1 MPQIDRLF
9 DLLLGRGGS
18 DLHLSPG
25 YPPMLR
31 VKGELVAGADRP
43 LTAAEIIALTDE
55 ILTPAQRAHFAEA
68 HDLDF
73 AYAYGAKARFRG
85 NYLEKTTG
93 RGAVFRTIPTKILTL
108 DELGVPAGVRKLA
121 DLTAGLVL
129 VTGPTGSGKSTT
141 LAAMIDHMNKHRR
154 GHILTI
160 EDPVEFV
167 HQPQQCLVT
176 HKEVGVDVPS
186 FLEAIRSAG
195 RENADVILVGELRGA
210 ETMKLALQL
219 ASFGILILA
228 TVHTNSAAATIDR
241 FVNAFPADQQ
251 PQIRGLLADSLAG
264 VVAQQLLRR
273 ADGSGPGRGPRDP
286 DRQPGADVAH
296 PRGQDQPDR
305 QLHPERAERGHA
317 APARCRRRG
326 RARSPPRP
334 PTPASCSPAA
344 WACCSRTSH
353 AGSPALTDWLAA
365 IRGDLGLS
373 ALTQGRCLV
382 YATPAIRQGHRAAL
396 RSEHELRAA
405 APRHQEVVAR
415 AQPPRRSAR

>member
-1 MPQIDRLF
+1 V
-9 DLLLGRGGS
+9 LLQRGAS

-31 VKGELVAGADRP
+31 VRGELEPAVERVLD
-43 LTAAEIIALTDE
+43 AATIAALTDE
-55 ILTPAQRAHFAEA
+55 LLTPEQRAHFAA
-68 HDLDF
+68 HHDLDF
-73 AYAYGAKARFRG
+73 AYAHGDKARFRA
-85 NYLEKTTG
+85 NYLRKTTG
-93 RGAVFRTIPTKILTL
+93 TGAVFRTIPTKILGL
-108 DELGVPAGVRKLA
+108 DQLDVPQGIRRLSE
-121 DLTAGLVL
+121 LTAGLLL

-141 LAAMIDHMNKHRR
+141 LAAMIDHINRTRR

-176 HKEVGVDVPS
+176 HKEVGVHVPS

-251 PQIRGLLADSLAG
+251 PQIRGLLAESLVG

-273 ADGSGPGRGPRDP
+273 ADGGGRIAAHEILIGNQALASLIRDGKTAQMASFMQAGAADGMQTMDVTLSRLVQNGVVRAADALEKASDKEAFSKLP
-286 DRQPGADVAH
+286 HVAREMGADV
-296 PRGQDQPDR
+296 
-305 QLHPERAERGHA
+305 
-317 APARCRRRG
+317 
-326 RARSPPRP
+326 
-334 PTPASCSPAA
+334 
-344 WACCSRTSH
+344 
-353 AGSPALTDWLAA
+353 
-365 IRGDLGLS
+365 
-373 ALTQGRCLV
+373 
-382 YATPAIRQGHRAAL
+382 
-396 RSEHELRAA
+396 
-405 APRHQEVVAR
+405 
-415 AQPPRRSAR
+415 